1 MKGNIDM
8 SKYKRY
14 AVIDTSTGEIV
25 TEVLKAQNEELKITT
40 SKKLSDKQKEY
51 LNNKKIVEALHQ
63 IEVDAMKG
71 IGKGYEG
78 FVWLYYVKNKL
89 LLDNTGL
96 EYADIARVLYLGT
109 YLSYDKNKENML
121 VVRRNQRVIEPM
133 TREDMMKVLGL
144 KERAFKTFLKN
155 AKDSN
160 ILVEDKKQ
168 FYLSKEYFAKG
179 EVNKKNDYTRLYVAP
194 IKNLFEGV
202 KSAREHKSIGMVM
215 SLIPFLNFDW
225 NYLENADGTYMSLTQ
240 MSTLLGKDV
249 THASRLFKQIRNTK
263 ILYGGKE
270 HDLIAQMVLN
280 EASDEKE
287 ERIYINPMICYR
299 GKNESFHHEVV
310 KNMLFKKVNTKAKS
324 KKTA

>member
-1 MKGNIDM
+1 M
-8 SKYKRY
+8 SKYERY
-14 AVIDTSTGEIV
+14 AVVNTSTGEVV
-25 TEVLKAQNEELKITT
+25 TEVLKAKNEELKVTT
-40 SKKLSDKQKEY
+40 NKSLTDKQKQFLE
-51 LNNKKIVEALHQ
+51 NRRIVEALHK

-71 IGKGYEG
+71 IGKYYEG

-109 YLSYDKNKENML
+109 YLSYNKKEENML

-133 TREDMMKVLGL
+133 TREDMMNILGL

-160 ILVEDKKQ
+160 ILVEDKKK

-202 KSAREHKSIGMVM
+202 ENAREHKSIGMVM
-215 SLIPFLNFDW
+215 SLIPFLNYDW
-225 NYLENADGTYMSLTQ
+225 NYLENADGTYMTLSQ
-240 MSTLLGKDV
+240 MSILLGKDV

-263 ILYGGKE
+263 ISYGGKE
-270 HDLIAQMVLN
+270 HDLIAQVVLN

-299 GKNESFHHEVV
+299 GKSPEYHHEVV